1 MRNLI
6 IILAF
11 AFSALQLRAQTQENS
26 HLMFKGV
33 PIDGTLSEYVAK
45 MKLNGFTVVASEPGM
60 SMLQGDFAGYKDCF
74 VGVVTMKQKDLVSRI
89 KVLFPDRDDW
99 ASLYGNYLNLK
110 EMLTQKYGQPAEV
123 VEEFP
128 SYPYVTDEGLKY
140 MYAQGGKCNYFTAFE
155 TPKGRVSL
163 RIDNTDSKCFISL
176 TYTDKIN
183 GEIMKAKAIDDL

>member
-6 IILAF
+6 IVLALT
-11 AFSALQLRAQTQENS
+11 FSALQLRAQTQENS

-60 SMLQGDFAGYKDCF
+60 SMLQGDFASYKKCNIT
-74 VGVVTMKQKDLVSRI
+74 VVTMKGKDLVSNI
-89 KVLFPDRDDW
+89 KVAFPNQNEW
-99 ASLYGNYLNLK
+99 SLLYDSYSNLK
-110 EMLTQKYGQPAEV
+110 ELLIQKYGNPS
-123 VEEFP
+123 EENSDWLGIGEP
-128 SYPYVTDEGLKY
+128 SNTFKIYHIQNDECRFSTTFENPNGTISLK
-140 MYAQGGKCNYFTAFE
+140 
-155 TPKGRVSL
+155 
-163 RIDNTDSKCFISL
+163 IDHKSSICFVSL

>member
-1 MRNLI
+1 MKLRLI
-6 IILAF
+6 I
-11 AFSALQLRAQTQENS
+11 ALLSISSSLLNAQTQENP

-60 SMLQGDFAGYKDCF
+60 SLLQGDFAGYKDCF

-89 KVLFPDRDDW
+89 KVLFPDREDW
-99 ASLYGNYLNLK
+99 ASLYGNYLDLK
-110 EMLTQKYGQPAEV
+110 EMLIQKYGQPSEV
-123 VEEFP
+123 MEEFP
-128 SYPYVTDEGLKY
+128 SHSSVTSESLKY
-140 MYAQGGKCNYFTAFE
+140 MYAKGGECNYFTAFE

>member
-1 MRNLI
+1 MKLRI
-6 IILAF
+6 IV
-11 AFSALQLRAQTQENS
+11 ALLSISSSLLYAQTQENP

-60 SMLQGDFAGYKDCF
+60 SMLQGDFAGYKGCF

-99 ASLYGNYLNLK
+99 ASVYGNYLNMK
-110 EMLTQKYGQPAEV
+110 EMLIQKYGQPAEV

-128 SYPYVTDEGLKY
+128 SFPKVTSESLKFA
-140 MYAQGGKCNYFTAFE
+140 YAQGGECNYFTAFE